1 MLPNT
6 HPQWRSLE
14 MSGVERRRLFCAV
27 LFHCAA
33 ALCVIWSLCV
43 LIERAAEEVR
53 RGLIG
58 WPFWTKLVV
67 VTVGL
72 TGGVVFMY
80 IQCKQYL
87 NLCNRWRARNRI
99 LLIQNAPEKIHP
111 PQSPVMHQ
119 FRRVRTAVASA
130 GVNGGNCG
138 SGGGGS
144 SVSNHSVP
152 IGVTVRGFEQQLIG
166 AVGGDHQ
173 CESQINQQG
182 HIIAA
187 NIENSSINYDRDW
200 TLDDISQVSFK
211 PCIQGSGSLTPM
223 PFHDSAHNICDGS
236 GSGSAVGVASH
247 RYSAISGSSQTVHE
261 EDEKQRSAAYLE
273 QNNGNCSNSIKT
285 ADLNLFKVPNAEL
298 NSVNNNTEVPSEPNA
313 GRHPNTAIFL
323 ENRDILD
330 DPPYHD
336 PSVCP
341 SKLYYRRPTAVGNDS
356 QVHHPKQIDP
366 RHDFRRS
373 SDTKLLQQNHVML
386 SEKSAGYCPTKDQV
400 LLNPKSIIDDMT
412 NYLGSVITR
421 EDEQCSANPQQAQ
434 QRYHRHIVT
443 TAGSPS
449 HLFQTTDI
457 QFNSSVGE
465 QPSSRPVSTEDD
477 TLEVNIQVMLELDIG
492 NIRQLLVKKRSDDN
506 ISQRT
511 SSLYCQ
517 DDPSSPCLGYP
528 DGRPVCSSF
537 SNSRLQQV
545 SAPSH
550 TKIQM
555 PPEYHAVRQPEC
567 SSSSTTQ
574 FSSNRLKLFK
584 SLPNLSASSEN
595 LLPPPKHID

>member
-1 MLPNT
+1 M
-6 HPQWRSLE
+6 
-14 MSGVERRRLFCAV
+14 
-27 LFHCAA
+27 
-33 ALCVIWSLCV
+33 
-43 LIERAAEEVR
+43 
-53 RGLIG
+53 
-58 WPFWTKLVV
+58 
-67 VTVGL
+67 
-72 TGGVVFMY
+72 TGFVY
-80 IQCKQYL
+80 I
-87 NLCNRWRARNRI
+87 RRI
-99 LLIQNAPEKIHP
+99 LLIQNAPEKNNP

-119 FRRVRTAVASA
+119 FRRVRTAATSA
-130 GVNGGNCG
+130 GVNGGNGG

-152 IGVTVRGFEQQLIG
+152 IGATVRGFEQQLIG
-166 AVGGDHQ
+166 AIGGDHQ
-173 CESQINQQG
+173 CELQINQQG

-187 NIENSSINYDRDW
+187 NIENNSISYDRDW

-211 PCIQGSGSLTPM
+211 PCLQGSGSLTPM

-247 RYSAISGSSQTVHE
+247 RYSAISGSSHTVHE
-261 EDEKQRSAAYLE
+261 EDEKQRSTANHE
-273 QNNGNCSNSIKT
+273 QNNGNCNNSIKT

-298 NSVNNNTEVPSEPNA
+298 NSVSNNTEVPSGPNA
-313 GRHPNTAIFL
+313 GRYPNTAIFL

-330 DPPYHD
+330 DPPYLD
-336 PSVCP
+336 PSICP
-341 SKLYYRRPTAVGNDS
+341 TKLYYRRSTVMGNDGH
-356 QVHHPKQIDP
+356 VHHPKQIDP
-366 RHDFRRS
+366 RHDFRRA
-373 SDTKLLQQNHVML
+373 SDTKVLQQNHVVL
-386 SEKSAGYCPTKDQV
+386 SEKSAGYCPTRDQV

-412 NYLGSVITR
+412 NYLGSVITQD
-421 EDEQCSANPQQAQ
+421 DEQSPANTQQAQ

-443 TAGSPS
+443 TAGSPG
-449 HLFQTTDI
+449 HLFETTDI
-457 QFNSSVGE
+457 QFNSTVEEESN
-465 QPSSRPVSTEDD
+465 SRPVSTED
-477 TLEVNIQVMLELDIG
+477 TLDINIQVMLELDIG

-517 DDPSSPCLGYP
+517 DDPSSPCLGYAN
-528 DGRPVCSSF
+528 GRPVCSSY

-545 SAPSH
+545 SAPTH

-555 PPEYHAVRQPEC
+555 PPEYHPQPEC
-567 SSSSTTQ
+567 SQ